1 MEKEPPIGV
10 FPSRQN
16 TVAVVLNGSPHRHGN
31 GMTLAAAIVRAI
43 GGGMDALHL
52 YDMKIAPCRACL
64 SCLEDGC
71 CPIMDDMPAVLTAI
85 SGADYV
91 ILASPLHFTSLSAP
105 LIACISRLQPLW
117 RSPRRVLTPVK
128 RRIGALVVTGGGTY
142 PEMFRPARSV
152 ALAAFNTLRTEYAG
166 MLGVA
171 ETDRLSAADNPA
183 ALTEAEALAEKML
196 HKAYGEI
203 PGAGS

>member
-1 MEKEPPIGV
+1 MEREPPSGA
-10 FPSRQN
+10 FPSRHN
-16 TVAVVLNGSPHRHGN
+16 AVAIVLNGSPHRHGN
-31 GMTLAAAIVRAI
+31 GMTLAAAIVRAV
-43 GGGMDALHL
+43 GGGMNVLHL
-52 YDMKIAPCRACL
+52 YEKNIAPCRACL
-64 SCLEDGC
+64 SCLEDGR

-85 SGADYV
+85 SDADYV

-117 RSPRRVLTPVK
+117 RSPQHVLSPAK

-142 PEMFRPARSV
+142 PDMFRPARSV
-152 ALAAFNTLRTEYAG
+152 ALAAFNTLRAEYAG

-171 ETDRLSAADNPA
+171 ETDTLSAADNPA
-183 ALTEAEALAEKML
+183 ALAEAEALAMKML
-196 HKAYGEI
+196 HKAYGAI